1 MKYLFFLLPFSAY
14 AQVEP
19 FAGIQAGV
27 NFGTGLHA
35 GAEAGV
41 SVNRRFIAAVD
52 YTAYF
57 GVFNKHA
64 AGVKVGVATIYKD
77 SDGLCPVYVIAGA
90 SQGHYRG
97 SDGKP
102 YQTITPTFAVR
113 VQTYNG
119 YWEAGR
125 QNGFWSFTV
134 GYQFRRIYD

>member
-1 MKYLFFLLPFSAY
+1 MKYFLFLLPLSAF

-19 FAGIQAGV
+19 FSGINAGV

-41 SVNRRFIAAVD
+41 SFNRRFIAAVD

-90 SQGHYRG
+90 SQGNYRG

-102 YQTITPTFAVR
+102 YQSITPTFAVR

-125 QNGFWSFTV
+125 QNGFWRFTV
-134 GYQFRRIYD
+134 GYQFRRIYQ

>member
-1 MKYLFFLLPFSAY
+1 MKYLLFLLPFSAF
-14 AQVEP
+14 AQIEP

-35 GAEAGV
+35 GVDAGV
-41 SVNRRFIAAVD
+41 SFNRRFIASVD

-77 SDGLCPVYVIAGA
+77 SDGLCPVYLIAGA
-90 SQGHYRG
+90 SKGHYRG

-102 YQTITPTFAVR
+102 YQAITPTFAVR